1 MPDSET
7 DSDLNISQYDPEDDL
22 NVYGSPVYLEQQV
35 LDTGGTCEAPERP
48 EGEQEQLIAG
58 PSANIAFERQVR

>member
-1 MPDSET
+1 MSDSKT
-7 DSDLNISQYDPEDDL
+7 DSDLNILQYDPGDDL
-22 NVYGSPVYLEQQV
+22 NVYGSPVYIEQV